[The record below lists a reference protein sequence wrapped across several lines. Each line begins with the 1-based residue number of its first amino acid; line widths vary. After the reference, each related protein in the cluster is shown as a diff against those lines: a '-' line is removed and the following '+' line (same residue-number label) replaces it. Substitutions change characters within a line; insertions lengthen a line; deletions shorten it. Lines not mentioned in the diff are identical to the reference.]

1 MRPASCYAGKEIL
14 DCIRAEG
21 FDKSSRAINTAL
33 QENRSMTHSSEL
45 AERLF
50 REVPQEFF
58 GVLASQNAPLYLDA
72 LDALEHAISAG
83 GNLTRGEAV
92 DVLTGVLRE
101 HPEFMPGE
109 EFPDS
114 RTEAATLS
122 GQANLILRR
131 LIETQWL
138 YEPQRPDY
146 QRIVTFDANGE
157 IVLAALRQIA
167 RGEATQFTDKLQIA
181 CGALLNAEAF
191 TEKPL
196 GDLEG
201 CLANL
206 HAGLRELRQMLK
218 GIERH
223 TRHLL
228 ATRTLRDNL
237 RVLYDEFSENIG
249 HACYRELVRSQLPT
263 KIVRARQRLNEIARD
278 ETVLEKM
285 QRELLHRRDSLDA
298 ATALNEVR
306 LKLDEL
312 ERLLESIEPQADEID
327 RRAAEF
333 ARRSF
338 ARFRYLQEVTTG
350 YRECVQDIFEW
361 VNKQFAGRRLNDLG
375 VDLLLPSLLV
385 PEAGLVCGDSIY
397 TPRLRRSFGE
407 IEPLGDDLT
416 DEQREAALREME
428 ANLRDCLSVSRANL
442 FVERLPGGRGTR
454 VTSADL
460 PVRNDD
466 DIADVVACLLHTGSR
481 DACFS
486 VEAQRAVDDESPAK
500 LDHSAGYVI

>member
-1 MRPASCYAGKEIL
+1 VVTNATPLEDRRESH
-14 DCIRAEG
+14 
-21 FDKSSRAINTAL
+21 F
-33 QENRSMTHSSEL
+33 SEL
-45 AERLF
+45 AARLF

-72 LDALEHAISAG
+72 LDALERGISAG
-83 GNLTRGEAV
+83 GNLTRTEAA
-92 DVLTGVLRE
+92 DVVIEVLRK
-101 HPEFMPGE
+101 HPEFALGD

-114 RTEAATLS
+114 RAEAATLS

-131 LIETQWL
+131 LVNTHWL
-138 YEPQRPDY
+138 HEPQRPDY
-146 QRIVTFDANGE
+146 QRIMTFDANGE
-157 IVLAALRQIA
+157 ILLAALRQIA
-167 RGEATQFTDKLQIA
+167 RGEPTQFTDKIQIA
-181 CGALLNAEAF
+181 CGTLLNPDAF
-191 TEKPL
+191 TDKPF

-228 ATRTLRDNL
+228 ATHTMRDNL

-263 KIVRARQRLNEIARD
+263 KIFRARQRLNELALD
-278 ETVLEKM
+278 ETLVEKM
-285 QRELLHRRDSLDA
+285 QRELLRRRGSLDA
-298 ATALNEVR
+298 TTALNEVR

-312 ERLLESIEPQADEID
+312 ERLLESIEPQAEEID

-338 ARFRYLQEVTTG
+338 ARFRYLQEVTSL
-350 YRECVQDIFEW
+350 YRERVQDVFEW
-361 VNKQFAGRRLNDLG
+361 VNTRFAGRRMTDLG
-375 VDLLLPSLLV
+375 LDLQVPSFRV
-385 PEAGLVCGDSIY
+385 PEAGLVSGDSLY
-397 TPRLRRSFGE
+397 RPRMRRSLGD

-416 DEQREAALREME
+416 QEQREAALREME
-428 ANLRDCLSVSRANL
+428 SNLRDSLSVSRANL
-442 FVERLPGGRGTR
+442 FIERLPGGPGTR
-454 VTSADL
+454 VASADL
-460 PVRNDD
+460 PIRNDD
-466 DIADVVACLLHTGSR
+466 DIGDVVACLLHATSR

-486 VEAQRAVDDESPAK
+486 VAVQRVVDDKSPQQ
-500 LDHSAGYVI
+500 LDRRAGYLIEPFAVEKK

>member
-1 MRPASCYAGKEIL
+1 MPHL
-14 DCIRAEG
+14 P
-21 FDKSSRAINTAL
+21 
-33 QENRSMTHSSEL
+33 EL
-45 AERLF
+45 AVRLF

-58 GVLASQNAPLYLDA
+58 GVLASQNAPLYLNA
-72 LDALEHAISAG
+72 LDALERGISAG
-83 GNLTRGEAV
+83 GSLTRVEAV
-92 DVLTGVLRE
+92 GVITDLLRE
-101 HPEFMPGE
+101 HPGFPLGD

-114 RTEAATLS
+114 KTETATLS
-122 GQANLILRR
+122 GQAYLILRR
-131 LIETQWL
+131 LIETHWL
-138 YEPQRPDY
+138 HEPQRPDY

-157 IVLAALRQIA
+157 ILLAALRQIA
-167 RGEATQFTDKLQIA
+167 RGEPAQFTDKIQIA
-181 CGALLNAEAF
+181 CGTLLNPEAF
-191 TEKPL
+191 TDKPL

-228 ATRTLRDNL
+228 AAHTLRDNL

-263 KIVRARQRLNEIARD
+263 KIVRARQRLNELALD

-285 QRELLHRRDSLDA
+285 QRELLRRRDSLDA
-298 ATALNEVR
+298 TTALNEVR

-338 ARFRYLQEVTTG
+338 ARFRYLQEVTSG
-350 YRECVQDIFEW
+350 YRERVQDVFEW
-361 VNKQFAGRRLNDLG
+361 VNKQFPGRRLTDLG
-375 VDLLLPSLLV
+375 VDLNLPSLLV
-385 PEAGLVCGDSIY
+385 PETGLVCGDSLY
-397 TPRLRRSFGE
+397 SPRLRRSLGD
-407 IEPLGDDLT
+407 IEPVGDDLT

-428 ANLRDCLSVSRANL
+428 SNLRDCLSVSRANL
-442 FVERLPGGRGTR
+442 FIERLPAGRGTR
-454 VTSADL
+454 VASADL
-460 PVRNDD
+460 PIRNDD
-466 DIADVVACLLHTGSR
+466 DIADVVACLLHASSR

-486 VEAQRAVDDESPAK
+486 VEVQRVANDKTPEK
-500 LDHSAGYVI
+500 LDRTAGYLIEPFTVEKK